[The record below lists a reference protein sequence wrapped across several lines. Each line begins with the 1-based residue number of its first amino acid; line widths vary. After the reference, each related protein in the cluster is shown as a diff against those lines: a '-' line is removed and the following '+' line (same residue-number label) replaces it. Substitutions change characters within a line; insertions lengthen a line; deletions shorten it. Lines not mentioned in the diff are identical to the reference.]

1 MNRIRGKTA
10 IVTGATA
17 GIGDACARALAAMG
31 VRVVLTG
38 RRSDRLETL
47 ARELA
52 AAGGPKPGA
61 AGDGPSADGGAG
73 RASGS
78 GDMEP
83 ITAAFDVRD
92 RAAVDDFA
100 ARLERAGVAP
110 DILVNNAG
118 LARGLD
124 TVHEGKH
131 GDWDEMIDTNLKGL
145 LNMTRAILPGM
156 VARNSGHVVNIG
168 SIAGRVIY
176 PKGAVY
182 CATKYAVRAITEGV
196 NVDLVGTRVRMS
208 SVDPGMVET
217 EFSLVRF
224 RGDDARARTVYEGV
238 DPLTAEDIADAVC
251 YVLNTPP
258 HVNVQQMLIMP
269 TMQRSPYVLDR
280 RAAETTKE

>member
-17 GIGDACARALAAMG
+17 GIGEACARALARMG
-31 VRVVLTG
+31 VHVVLTG
-38 RRSDRLETL
+38 RRGDRLETL

-52 AAGGPKPGA
+52 AAG
-61 AGDGPSADGGAG
+61 DGSA
-73 RASGS
+73 RGS
-78 GDMEP
+78 GGMEP
-83 ITAAFDVRD
+83 VTATFDVRD

-100 ARLERAGVAP
+100 ARLENGGMAP

-124 TVHEGKH
+124 TVQEGKH
-131 GDWDEMIDTNLKGL
+131 EDWDEMIDTNLKGL

-156 VARNSGHVVNIG
+156 VARDSGHVVNIG

-196 NVDLVGTRVRMS
+196 NVDLLGTGVRMS

-238 DPLTAEDIADAVC
+238 DALTPEDIADAVC

-280 RAAETTKE
+280 RPAETAKE

>member
-1 MNRIRGKTA
+1 MNRIRGRTA
-10 IVTGATA
+10 IVTGATS
-17 GIGDACARALAAMG
+17 GIGEACARALAGMG

-38 RRSDRLETL
+38 RRGGRLETL
-47 ARELA
+47 AREL
-52 AAGGPKPGA
+52 
-61 AGDGPSADGGAG
+61 SARSAV
-73 RASGS
+73 
-78 GDMEP
+78 
-83 ITAAFDVRD
+83 FDVRD
-92 RAAVDDFA
+92 REAVDDFA
-100 ARLERAGVAP
+100 AWLENEGVAP

-131 GDWDEMIDTNLKGL
+131 DDWDEMIDTNLKGL

-156 VARNSGHVVNIG
+156 VARDSGHVVNLG
-168 SIAGRVIY
+168 SIAGRMIY

-182 CATKYAVRAITEGV
+182 CATKYAVRAVTEGA
-196 NVDLVGTRVRMS
+196 NVDLLGTGVRMS

-224 RGDDARARTVYEGV
+224 HGDDARARTVYEGV
-238 DPLTAEDIADAVC
+238 DPLTPEDIADAIC

-280 RAAETTKE
+280 RPAEAEKE